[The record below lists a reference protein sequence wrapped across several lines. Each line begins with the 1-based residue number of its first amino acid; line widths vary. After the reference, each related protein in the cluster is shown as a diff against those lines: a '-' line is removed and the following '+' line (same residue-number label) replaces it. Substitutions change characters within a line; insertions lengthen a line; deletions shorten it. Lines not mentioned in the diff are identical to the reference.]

1 MDTPESSP
9 RPPGKATPT
18 ASDAPQGSSSSSN
31 ANWFEDGVKFTC
43 QSGCVRC
50 CGGAPG
56 DVFVTRE
63 EIDAI
68 AMLLKVPVN
77 EFEDQYVRHYSSG
90 KMSLKERRNGDCVM
104 LNESGTGCGIYS
116 ARPKQ
121 CRDYPFWPEV
131 MKSPFA
137 WLKEAQR
144 CPGIGV
150 GEVHAAPKITDILK
164 SQQ

>member
-1 MDTPESSP
+1 MTMSEPASP
-9 RPPGKATPT
+9 
-18 ASDAPQGSSSSSN
+18 Q
-31 ANWFEDGVKFTC
+31 WFEGGVKFTC

-56 DVFVTRE
+56 DVFVTHE

-68 AMLLKVPVN
+68 AALLKVPVS
-77 EFEDQYVRHYSSG
+77 EFEAEHIRHYSSG
-90 KMSLKERRNGDCVM
+90 LMSIKERRNGDCVM
-104 LNESGTGCGIYS
+104 LNAAGTGCGIYE

-131 MKSPFA
+131 MKSHFA
-137 WLKEAQR
+137 WLREAQR

-150 GEVHAAPKITDILK
+150 GEDHAAPKIVEILK
-164 SQQ
+164 SQAKDSNTEVPE